1 MSIFDAMKQQKKP
14 IIVESDITV
23 AQHNELVKARFNMS
37 LMETRLFIALLGRI
51 NKGDTDF
58 SLCRIPISEVSSNVD
73 GGKAYQ
79 DVKEAVIKLS
89 SKVIT
94 VETVDQNGKREIIS
108 DPLMATCR
116 YKDGSGFIVA
126 QLNSFVKPYL
136 LQLKGNFTVAEIKVL
151 LQLRSYYSYR
161 IYWLLK
167 SFSYN
172 SNTFSV
178 KVEDLKT
185 MMGIE
190 GQYPN
195 FYDFKKW
202 VLLVSQRELT
212 QTDMVFSFNEIKEG
226 RSVKQVEFII
236 NRQLSLPMEEELNLP
251 NHLQSLLSEIGVSL
265 NSMQEI
271 SEMLNSGK
279 IDQDYIYFVIKELK
293 NKKSKGSIKSLA
305 GAIYS
310 AITKQHLM
318 EAYLSEKKQKIYKQ
332 PVATKKKEESTPVV
346 KLKLKDQEEGFAA
359 MLKRKVAPAKDFA
372 TYLASLMADGFR
384 IVLING
390 EEYLIKE

>member
-1 MSIFDAMKQQKKP
+1 MKQQKKP
-14 IIVESDITV
+14 TIVESDITV

-172 SNTFSV
+172 SNTFSI

-212 QTDMVFSFNEIKEG
+212 QTDMAFSFNEIKEG

-293 NKKSKGSIKSLA
+293 DKKSKGSIKSLS

-318 EAYLSEKKQKIYKQ
+318 EAYLSEKNQKIYKQ
-332 PVATKKKEESTPVV
+332 PVATQKKEESKPVV
-346 KLKLKDQEEGFAA
+346 KLKLKEQEEGFAA
-359 MLKRKVAPAKDFA
+359 MLKRKVAPAKDFT
-372 TYLASLMADGFR
+372 TYLASLMAEGFR
-384 IVLING
+384 IELING
-390 EEYLIKE
+390 EEYLIKD

>member
-1 MSIFDAMKQQKKP
+1 MKQQKKP
-14 IIVESDITV
+14 TIVESDITV

-172 SNTFSV
+172 SNTFSI

-212 QTDMVFSFNEIKEG
+212 QTDMAFSFNEIKEG

-293 NKKSKGSIKSLA
+293 DKKSKGSIKSLS

-318 EAYLSEKKQKIYKQ
+318 EAYLSEKNQKIYKQ
-332 PVATKKKEESTPVV
+332 PVSTQRKEESKPVV

-359 MLKRKVAPAKDFA
+359 MLKRKVAPAKDFT
-372 TYLASLMADGFR
+372 TYLASLLADGFR

-390 EEYLIKE
+390 EEYLIKD